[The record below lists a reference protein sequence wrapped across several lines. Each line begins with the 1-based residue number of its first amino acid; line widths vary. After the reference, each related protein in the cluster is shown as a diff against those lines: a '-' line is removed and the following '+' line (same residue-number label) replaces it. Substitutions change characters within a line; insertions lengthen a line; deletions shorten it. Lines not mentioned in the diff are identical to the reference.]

1 MIQDRLKADKYGTWT
16 VFVIVSERKWC
27 QRKGGKKR
35 KSEKNGKVSKS
46 SMRYNKYEL
55 FITGPYE

>member
-1 MIQDRLKADKYGTWT
+1 MIYDRPKADKYGIWT

-35 KSEKNGKVSKS
+35 KSEKNGKS
-46 SMRYNKYEL
+46 SGKVA
-55 FITGPYE
+55 